1 MSDVLRSTKL
11 LILRLKIKSLEPIRN
26 LNRTKIN
33 NNEKLVYRGQLQAFL
48 KAPKF

>member
-33 NNEKLVYRGQLQAFL
+33 NNEKLVTEDNYKHF
-48 KAPKF
+48 